1 MAELISPRKGD
12 PSMKYG
18 ARNQLTGKVTE
29 IKKGT
34 MMCQVKLEIPAGSKM
49 SSVMTIDSL
58 EDLGIGEG
66 DSVKVVVKAV
76 NVLLVK
82 E

>member
-1 MAELISPRKGD
+1 
-12 PSMKYG
+12 MKYG
-18 ARNQLTGKVTE
+18 ARNQLTGKVTG

-34 MMCQVKLEIPAGSKM
+34 VMCQVKLEIPAGSRM
-49 SSVMTIDSL
+49 ASVMTIDSL
-58 EDLGIGEG
+58 EDLGITER

>member
-1 MAELISPRKGD
+1 
-12 PSMKYG
+12 MKYG
-18 ARNQLTGKVTE
+18 ARNQLTGKVVE

-34 MMCQVKLEIPAGSKM
+34 MMCQVRLEIPAKSPM
-49 SSVMTIDSL
+49 ASVMTIDSL
-58 EDLGIGEG
+58 EELGLKVG

-76 NVLLVK
+76 NVLLVR

>member
-1 MAELISPRKGD
+1 
-12 PSMKYG
+12 MKYG
-18 ARNQLTGKVTE
+18 ARNQLKGKVTAV
-29 IKKGT
+29 KKGDV
-34 MMCQVKLEIPAGSKM
+34 MCQVKLEIPADSVM
-49 SSVMTIDSL
+49 NSVMTTESL
-58 EDLGIGEG
+58 EDLGIKEG

>member
-1 MAELISPRKGD
+1 
-12 PSMKYG
+12 MKYG
-18 ARNQLTGKVTE
+18 ARNQLVGKVTD

-34 MMCQVKLEIPAGSKM
+34 LMCQVKLDVQPGASM
-49 SSVMTIDSL
+49 SSVMTIESL
-58 EDLGIGEG
+58 EELGIKKG
-66 DSVKVVVKAV
+66 SKVKVVVKAI

>member
-1 MAELISPRKGD
+1 MKGGF
-12 PSMKYG
+12 PMKYG
-18 ARNQLTGKVTE
+18 ARNQLTGKVTQV
-29 IKKGT
+29 KKGT
-34 MMCQVKLEIPAGSKM
+34 MMCQVRFDIPAGANM

-58 EDLGIGEG
+58 DELGIREG
-66 DSVKVVVKAV
+66 DTVRVVVKAV